1 MKCADNLLLLQS
13 VVINTLAIYFVYWFD
28 LGGGHTLTNC
38 DKYDEGAPDRRRQ
51 SRKTE
56 LSFAPA
62 TGFDASIIF
71 ARSSHW
77 RRKTVTSKSKE
88 SMMRYLSIHAHGC
101 GGFVTDIELTP
112 RDWM

>member
-1 MKCADNLLLLQS
+1 MDG
-13 VVINTLAIYFVYWFD
+13 AIEQAI
-28 LGGGHTLTNC
+28 GRTLTNC

-56 LSFAPA
+56 LSFTPT

-77 RRKTVTSKSKE
+77 RRKTVASKSKE
-88 SMMRYLSIHAHGC
+88 SMMRYLSTHGC
-101 GGFVTDIELTP
+101 GGFMLDIEVIP
-112 RDWM
+112 RDWIWVLNCLIASLASL